1 MDIVSRHLILL
12 SVSPKV
18 SLFTLVRNLFFS
30 FFSLLTEVCGGGRG
44 RDCLIFMPLEVV
56 NEKVGSLSWRNGTET
71 LTRIHRVIWIKVW
84 RRLKGRDGLGVWD
97 EQMETTVYIENRT
110 DKQQGATYYIAQGT
124 IFNIL
129 C

>member
-56 NEKVGSLSWRNGTET
+56 NEKVGSLSWRNGRET
-71 LTRIHRVIWIKVW
+71 LTRIHRVI
-84 RRLKGRDGLGVWD
+84 
-97 EQMETTVYIENRT
+97 
-110 DKQQGATYYIAQGT
+110 
-124 IFNIL
+124 
-129 C
+129 